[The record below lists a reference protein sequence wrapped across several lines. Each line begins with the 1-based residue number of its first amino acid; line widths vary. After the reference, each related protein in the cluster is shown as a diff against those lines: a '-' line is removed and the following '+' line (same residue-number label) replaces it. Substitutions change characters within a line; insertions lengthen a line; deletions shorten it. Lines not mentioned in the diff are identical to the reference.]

1 MRWGLLLA
9 LVAAVGC
16 GDEIEP
22 APTGEVSFLYQL
34 FDGGGVDIDSC
45 TFSAG
50 TLATVRLLLGDD
62 LNNNGVLDDAE
73 IVTQGESACNQSAE
87 LGSFGP
93 VLVEAGDYSIFAVE
107 LVGDDGALIRWFA
120 PVNNAPFLTR
130 NSFGRTV
137 TVTGDDGAVILF
149 DDLGSVNF
157 ELQITF

>member
-1 MRWGLLLA
+1 MRWGLLA
-9 LVAAVGC
+9 LVALVGC

-62 LNNNGVLDDAE
+62 LNDDGVLDDDE
-73 IVTQGESACNQSAE
+73 IVTQGESACNQSTE

-107 LVGDDGALIRWFA
+107 LIGDDGALIRWFA

-130 NSFGRTV
+130 NSFARGVV
-137 TVTGDDGAVILF
+137 TVPEDDGVVILF

-157 ELQITF
+157 ELQITL